1 MKLGVYT
8 AVLQDKSLPEALKV
22 IASLGL
28 AGAEIN
34 AGGFL
39 PTPHLPVGELLA
51 GDVTPAQYLSTFDGT
66 GVSIAGLNCNG
77 NPLHP
82 DPEVGP
88 EDAEDLRN
96 AIRVAGLLGVD
107 RVVTMSGLPQAHPG
121 GRWPSPGG
129 GRVPRRRRARPPTC
143 CGADGGRGR

>member
-8 AVLQDKSLPEALKV
+8 AILHDKPLREALEV

-28 AGAEIN
+28 TGAEIN

-39 PTPHLPVGELLA
+39 PTPHLPVDDLLS
-51 GDVTPAQYLSTFDGT
+51 GVVTPQQYLATFDGT

-88 EDAEDLRN
+88 EDAEDLRR

-107 RVVTMSGLPQAHPG
+107 RVVTMSGLP
-121 GRWPSPGG
+121 
-129 GRVPRRRRARPPTC
+129 
-143 CGADGGRGR
+143 

>member
-8 AVLQDKSLPEALKV
+8 AILHDKPLREALEV
-22 IASLGL
+22 IASIGL
-28 AGAEIN
+28 TGAEIN

-39 PTPHLPVGELLA
+39 PAPHLPVKDLLS
-51 GDVTPAQYLSTFDGT
+51 GDVTPRPYLSTFDGT
-66 GVSIAGLNCNG
+66 GVSRAGLNGNA

-96 AIRVAGLLGVD
+96 SIRVAGLLGVD
-107 RVVTMSGLPQAHPG
+107 RVVTM
-121 GRWPSPGG
+121 
-129 GRVPRRRRARPPTC
+129 
-143 CGADGGRGR
+143 